1 MSETIPEPAAT
12 GSPPAAPVPE
22 PTATAPAAAPP
33 VGQLVGVS
41 PGSPFDLP
49 AGYDPLT
56 LRYWVGKLDLRPLA
70 LFRWGLGIFILYD
83 LCDMLPDART
93 WFSDE
98 GVLPLP
104 TLLTSWARS
113 DRFSLLDAFNWL
125 PLTYAYF
132 AFAFAV
138 VICLIIGY
146 RTRLMS
152 VLTFL
157 LIASIQER
165 CPPMFDG
172 SDDVIRLLSAWHMF
186 CPSGNVWSVDA
197 LLAERRGKPLAREG
211 CALFIRLIQ
220 VQIAW
225 IYLDTVIRKMK
236 GSSWIA
242 GDALHY
248 GLHLNHVF
256 GRTWAAALAEMPPV
270 VMALSWFTLAMEWSY
285 PFLTILPSVTLLR
298 MASTVLPGVDR
309 ARDRLMPGAIAVNK
323 YGRLAAVL
331 LAVGL
336 HLGITFTINVGHF
349 NYLMPTVQVIFL
361 EPAWAQR
368 LWDAAKRF
376 LGARR
381 VAAYQALALWFPAP
395 LGYEPPTT
403 GPLAGGVRRLKMLVG
418 AAGLGLFVLCVWYS
432 APEFA
437 RPPIPDWVTNT
448 VDALDVW
455 ASWDMF
461 SPDPPKVDY
470 HLTAP
475 AEFEDGTRGNLFG
488 GAPEGPGEVRGA
500 WDNRWWKYWESLGA
514 GSAPLPLE
522 WGRYVCRE
530 HNNHLKPGQ
539 PRLYTFTLYED
550 NQLIPPFDQ
559 PWPPVVRNTSWNHYC
574 YDKPKPASA
583 PAEAPSDDSDSSGD
597 DDSDAS
603 GG

>member
-1 MSETIPEPAAT
+1 M
-12 GSPPAAPVPE
+12 
-22 PTATAPAAAPP
+22 
-33 VGQLVGVS
+33 
-41 PGSPFDLP
+41 
-49 AGYDPLT
+49 
-56 LRYWVGKLDLRPLA
+56 GKLDLRPLA

-298 MASTVLPGVDR
+298 MASTVLPGVDP

-361 EPAWAQR
+361 EPAWARR
-368 LWDAAKRF
+368 LWTRPRGSWAPAASRPT
-376 LGARR
+376 RR
-381 VAAYQALALWFPAP
+381 WRCGSPRQPSAYAAPHQR
-395 LGYEPPTT
+395 
-403 GPLAGGVRRLKMLVG
+403 PLAGGVTATEDAGRRGRGGGLVRALRRG
-418 AAGLGLFVLCVWYS
+418 T
-432 APEFA
+432 
-437 RPPIPDWVTNT
+437 PPPSSPVPPFRIGSRTP
-448 VDALDVW
+448 VDALDVLGQLGHVL
-455 ASWDMF
+455 ARS
-461 SPDPPKVDY
+461 SEGRLPPHRARRVRRRDPRQP
-470 HLTAP
+470 L
-475 AEFEDGTRGNLFG
+475 RR
-488 GAPEGPGEVRGA
+488 APEGPGEVPGRVGQPLVEVLGVAGGGQRRRCPWSGGA
-500 WDNRWWKYWESLGA
+500 TCA
-514 GSAPLPLE
+514 GS
-522 WGRYVCRE
+522 
-530 HNNHLKPGQ
+530 
-539 PRLYTFTLYED
+539 TT
-550 NQLIPPFDQ
+550 
-559 PWPPVVRNTSWNHYC
+559 TT
-574 YDKPKPASA
+574 
-583 PAEAPSDDSDSSGD
+583 
-597 DDSDAS
+597 
-603 GG
+603 